1 VDKIISL
8 TDTNKDGFIDYEE
21 FCNFIYKT
29 ESEMESAIG
38 KVEFSD
44 QEEVLKEPKEEKK
57 VTFKFDEEGRINLYI
72 LLLFDGIYYKLIT

>member
-1 VDKIISL
+1 
-8 TDTNKDGFIDYEE
+8 
-21 FCNFIYKT
+21 
-29 ESEMESAIG
+29 
-38 KVEFSD
+38 VEFSD